1 MAETTLHATLRDRL
15 QEERDRLHDQLR
27 QMGVG
32 PGGKLDFDDGF
43 ADSGQVTAERGEV
56 EALGGTLLDTLREIE
71 DALHKFD
78 DGTYGLCESCG
89 NQIAEARLEAM
100 PAARLCINCA
110 SRRR

>member
-71 DALHKFD
+71 DALGKFD
-78 DGTYGLCESCG
+78 AGTYGLCESCG

-110 SRRR
+110 SRGR